1 MVFYF
6 LDKLSLDQLFSV
18 KEACEHYFQLNFS
31 DSCEE
36 TVTYNKYTKIV
47 FDNFSEVLN
56 CTTSL
61 VDDYGTTYENSE
73 VDINEKINLFLHN
86 IQKNIEFIEF
96 SYKVQNGKK
105 RFEYFLENE
114 NVFYCSSLFEIDLNS
129 MKYKKNIKILKEI
142 SDENGLLPDNFE
154 LLDIVD
160 HTTLLVKEILITY
173 KILFR
178 LSVKSLFNF
187 KICDTS
193 FNQIKASKKY
203 ANWYGLLALEECKVS
218 DISRSNEYIINLLE
232 PNVNIRSGD
241 FALIDSSYSFTLSTK
256 CLVFLIEKEELSTLS
271 ANCETSNRE
280 FTSEFLLMG
289 DDSEDKNNTS
299 SSPEDKDSTSSSS
312 VIIKDE
318 IVLTVSEEYNYSNN
332 ISATQQQHMNNRRD
346 SYGDINDVIINLIF
360 NNKDN
365 DSTVSTSNGNIIM
378 TVEKF
383 RCLKPESWLND
394 QVINFYMDLL
404 QDRDKKNS
412 KQGSKITSH
421 FFNTFFMEKMFNSA
435 QKYNYENVMRW
446 TKSFNV
452 FEKDKVF
459 IPINRSNNHWI
470 LIVVFIQ
477 QQKIIYYDSI
487 ADVNKAKLYLYLT
500 ARWLID
506 EAKSKNH
513 KIEINDWKL
522 INAGKNIPQQNNGY
536 DCGMYVLLYADY
548 IADDLPLSY
557 GEEEVSASRNKIAQ
571 FIINNKIPY

>member
-6 LDKLSLDQLFSV
+6 LDTLSLDQLFSV

-31 DSCEE
+31 VSCEE
-36 TVTYNKYTKIV
+36 TVQYNKYTKIV

-56 CTTSL
+56 CTTSM
-61 VDDYGTTYENSE
+61 VADYGTTYENSE

-173 KILFR
+173 KILCR

-203 ANWYGLLALEECKVS
+203 ANWYGLLALEECEVS
-218 DISRSNEYIINLLE
+218 DISRSNEDIINSLE

-256 CLVFLIEKEELSTLS
+256 CLVFLIEKEELLSTSS

-312 VIIKDE
+312 VINDE
-318 IVLTVSEEYNYSNN
+318 IVLTVSQEYITNN
-332 ISATQQQHMNNRRD
+332 ILSATQQQHMKNRRD
-346 SYGDINDVIINLIF
+346 SYEISHDIINLIF

-365 DSTVSTSNGNIIM
+365 DSTVSKSNRNIIM
-378 TVEKF
+378 TVEQF

-404 QDRDKKNS
+404 QDRDQKNHR
-412 KQGSKITSH
+412 KGSKINSH

-446 TKSFNV
+446 SKSFNV

-459 IPINRSNNHWI
+459 IPINRNNNHWI
-470 LIVVFIQ
+470 LIVIFIQ

-487 ADVNKAKLYLYLT
+487 ADINKAKLYLYLT

-506 EAKSKNH
+506 EAKIKNH

-536 DCGMYVLLYADY
+536 DCGMYVLLYSDY
-548 IADDLPLSY
+548 IADNLPLSY
-557 GEEEVSASRNKIAQ
+557 GEEEVRESRNKIAQ